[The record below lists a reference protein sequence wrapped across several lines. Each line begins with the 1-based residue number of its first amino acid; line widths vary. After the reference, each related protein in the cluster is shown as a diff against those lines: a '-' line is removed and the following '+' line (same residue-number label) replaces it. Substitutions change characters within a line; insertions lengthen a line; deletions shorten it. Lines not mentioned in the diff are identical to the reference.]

1 MTTPPKPLA
10 WSEEARIALE
20 AAELQFRDYARQHRA
35 KTPPQEDKALTND
48 LFADRC
54 ARALN
59 ALAKPYS
66 ATEEE
71 VAHAEA
77 AFFAY
82 NQAQWDKNEPADAT
96 EAIRAA
102 LQSLSTISPPAQA
115 GGGVPDGWVLVPR
128 EPTEEMIAA
137 SGVSPSFAR
146 DIWRAMAA
154 SLASRP
160 PTPES
165 DQEAFD
171 RWVAGRVAGLDDE
184 GAFLKMHDTTP
195 ESAFLAGRASLNSKE
210 QP

>member
-115 GGGVPDGWVLVPR
+115 GGGEV
-128 EPTEEMIAA
+128 THAMIEAGIASLGRDDDRSSGEVALDCYQAMCAA
-137 SGVSPSFAR
+137 SVPGGG
-146 DIWRAMAA
+146 
-154 SLASRP
+154 
-160 PTPES
+160 EK
-165 DQEAFD
+165 
-171 RWVAGRVAGLDDE
+171 G
-184 GAFLKMHDTTP
+184 
-195 ESAFLAGRASLNSKE
+195 
-210 QP
+210 